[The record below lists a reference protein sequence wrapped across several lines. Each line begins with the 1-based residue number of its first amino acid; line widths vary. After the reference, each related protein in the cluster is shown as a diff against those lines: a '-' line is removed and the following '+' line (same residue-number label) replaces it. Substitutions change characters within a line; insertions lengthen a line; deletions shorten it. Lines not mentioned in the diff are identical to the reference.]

1 MTAMVI
7 DNISHKVSQITMKDG
22 TLVYNGLRLEVI
34 RILCSAS
41 SVMLQ
46 PAEALQELQSPGV
59 YLHVLQRCCCMR
71 TAEDVTLHSTF
82 QSADMQDPARPVL
95 GWLHGIY

>member
-34 RILCSAS
+34 SILCSAS

-59 YLHVLQRCCCMR
+59 ICTFCRGVAACGLQRMLR
-71 TAEDVTLHSTF
+71 YT
-82 QSADMQDPARPVL
+82 
-95 GWLHGIY
+95 